1 VESFDGEMNGGLREV
16 MHKEKKVLNR
26 GFVELVEWRG
36 GDEAVI
42 RNARRCWRS
51 ASKGTESDRKLL
63 KHLLLKGHKTPFEAM
78 VFTFDIKCPLFV
90 ARQWFRHR
98 MGSFNEESLRYCVAE
113 REYFVPEGLPAK
125 LRDEWREH
133 QEETFT
139 LYEQM
144 ISRHSLRREAAR
156 AILPIGIYTRFYWTV
171 NGSSLMN
178 FLLLRTSRQAQ
189 REIRAYARAILEIVS
204 TVAPWSFSIFQEF
217 VLKGGESGS
226 HEEA

>member
-1 VESFDGEMNGGLREV
+1 
-16 MHKEKKVLNR
+16 MHMKKEVLNR
-26 GFVELVEWRG
+26 GFVELVEWMG
-36 GDEAVI
+36 GDAAVI

-51 ASKGTESDRKLL
+51 TSKGTESDRKLL

-98 MGSFNEESLRYCVAE
+98 IGSFNEESLRYCVAE
-113 REYFVPEGLPAK
+113 REYFVPEELPVE
-125 LRDEWREH
+125 LRDRWKKH
-133 QEETFT
+133 QEGCFI

-144 ISRHSLRREAAR
+144 LGEHRLRREAAR
-156 AILPIGIYTRFYWTV
+156 ALLPMGVYTRFYWTV

-189 REIRAYARAILEIVS
+189 REIRAYASAILEIALEI
-204 TVAPWSFSIFQEF
+204 APWSFSIFQEF
-217 VLKGGESGS
+217 VLESGDFGP
-226 HEEA
+226 HEKI